1 MSVSDFRTGGNAT
14 RSPRDLPSP
23 EHDLTLWWCPLDTAD
38 DDVPALRAIL
48 SQEELARAN
57 RFGTEALRR
66 RYIAGR
72 ATLRKTLA
80 VALGVGAAS
89 VRIQRGPRGRPM
101 LTPPLALDFNVT
113 HTEGVAVI
121 AHLTRPGWRVGV
133 DVESLDREVSHDSL
147 ARKFLTAR
155 ERAAVASLDDEARR
169 VAFLRR
175 WTCKE
180 AMSKATGDGL
190 SAPFRDIGIDV
201 VRGFAPME
209 GTGDYDP
216 SRWTLRPVA
225 IGTRLM
231 ATVALWS
238 TGS

>member
-1 MSVSDFRTGGNAT
+1 MSVSDFQTGGNAT
-14 RSPRDLPSP
+14 RPPRNLPSP

-72 ATLRKTLA
+72 AALRKTLA
-80 VALGVGAAS
+80 VALGIGAAS
-89 VRIQRGPRGRPM
+89 VPIQRGPRGRPV
-101 LTPPLALDFNVT
+101 LLPSHTLDFNVT
-113 HTEGVAVI
+113 HTEGVAII
-121 AHLTRPGWRVGV
+121 AHLARPGWRVGV
-133 DVESLDREVSHDSL
+133 DVESLGRDVSHDAL
-147 ARKFLTAR
+147 ARKFLTER
-155 ERAAVASLDDEARR
+155 ERSAVASLDDDARR
-169 VAFLRR
+169 IAFLRR

-201 VRGFAPME
+201 VRGLAPME
-209 GTGDYDP
+209 GSGDYDP
-216 SRWTLRPVA
+216 SRWSLRSVA
-225 IGTRLM
+225 VGRRLM

-238 TGS
+238 SGP